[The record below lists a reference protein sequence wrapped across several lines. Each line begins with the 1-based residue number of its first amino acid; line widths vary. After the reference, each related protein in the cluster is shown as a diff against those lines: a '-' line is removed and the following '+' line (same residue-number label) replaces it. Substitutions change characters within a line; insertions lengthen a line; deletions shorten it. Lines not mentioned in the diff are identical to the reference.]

1 MIIEVIRGLNM
12 GGAET
17 LLFTRLRHA
26 VEHRPP
32 GFERTVVVNTLRQN
46 DHFASRLR
54 DLGVEVVELSSSNP
68 VRGMK
73 ELSSVIAAQ
82 DSVSTVVFHSP
93 VTTYLEKTRRASR
106 RSGSDVRLIDVVH
119 STRYRAPYRLMGA
132 MLDRFSDLAI
142 AVGNDVAEASTARH
156 YRAVSTVLA
165 GVDRVRMRAW
175 IQASPDAPSQMR
187 SQLGVPYGH
196 RLVVAVGSLIPL
208 KGHRHAIEALKAPE
222 LAEVSLALVGAG
234 AERSS
239 LQDFAGEM
247 GVSSRVHFVGRVDD
261 AWRWTAIADALVH
274 PSYFEG
280 LPVAVMEAAALGT
293 PIVATDVGGL
303 RQIVDGPSA
312 GRLVEAPDS
321 KLISAALSEVLGTA
335 DRTAQAFAGR
345 ATGESFWSIDRFA
358 TDFYRALGS
367 AGNRP

>member
-1 MIIEVIRGLNM
+1 VIIEVIRGLNM

-32 GFERTVVVNTLRQN
+32 GFEQTMVVNTLRRN
-46 DHFASRLR
+46 DHFASKLR
-54 DLGVEVVELSSSNP
+54 DLGIEVVELSSAQP
-68 VRGMK
+68 VRGMR
-73 ELSSVIAAQ
+73 ELSAVIEAQESVG
-82 DSVSTVVFHSP
+82 TVVFHSP
-93 VTTYLEKTRRASR
+93 VTTYLEKTRRALRTSA
-106 RSGSDVRLIDVVH
+106 SGARLIDVVH
-119 STRYRAPYRLMGA
+119 STRYRAPYRLMGTV
-132 MLDRFSDLAI
+132 LDRFSDLAI

-165 GVDRVRMRAW
+165 GVDRERMRAW
-175 IQASPDAPSQMR
+175 IQASPDEPSKMR
-187 SQLGVPYGH
+187 GQLGVPAGH

-208 KGHRHAIEALKAPE
+208 KGHRHAIEALRSPE
-222 LAEVSLALVGAG
+222 LAEVSLGLVGEG

-239 LQDFAGEM
+239 LQDLAVEI
-247 GVSSRVHFVGRVDD
+247 GVSSRVHFIGRVDD

-312 GRLVEAPDS
+312 GRLVEAPDAR
-321 KLISAALSEVLGTA
+321 LIGAALSEVLGTA
-335 DRTAQAFAGR
+335 DQAAQAFAGR
-345 ATGESFWSIDRFA
+345 ATGESFWSMDRFA

-367 AGNRP
+367 AGRRP

>member
-32 GFERTVVVNTLRQN
+32 GFERTVVVNTLRHN
-46 DHFASRLR
+46 DHFASQLR
-54 DLGVEVVELSSSNP
+54 NLGVEVVELSSSNP
-68 VRGMK
+68 LRGMK

-82 DSVSTVVFHSP
+82 DSVHTVVFHSP
-93 VTTYLEKTRRASR
+93 VTTYLEKTRRALR
-106 RSGSDVRLIDVVH
+106 QSGSGVRLIDVVH

-142 AVGNDVAEASTARH
+142 AVGNDVAEASTARN

-165 GVDRVRMRAW
+165 GVDRERMRAW

-187 SQLGVPYGH
+187 GQLGVPDGH

-208 KGHRHAIEALKAPE
+208 KGHRHAIEALKSPE
-222 LAEVSLALVGAG
+222 LTDVSLALVGEG

-239 LQDFAGEM
+239 LQDLADGI
-247 GVSSRVHFVGRVDD
+247 GVSPRVHFVGRVDD

-303 RQIVDGPSA
+303 RQIIEGPSM
-312 GRLVEAPDS
+312 GRLVEAPDAS
-321 KLISAALSEVLGTA
+321 LLSGALSEVLETA
-335 DRTAQAFAGR
+335 RPAARVFAGR
-345 ATGESFWSIDRFA
+345 ATGESFWSMERYA

-367 AGNRP
+367 AGSRP